1 MFSIC
6 SYQLGA
12 KPMVT
17 RRRPDGID
25 NPGPLLAIMRT
36 CRQAMISA
44 STAVRPTGAAYQ
56 GLGAA
61 VAAIDTLAALL
72 TGRQD
77 YFWAVGGG
85 ATAAQR
91 EQMAAD
97 QAMESGRQADEIR
110 SSGRQP

>member
-1 MFSIC
+1 
-6 SYQLGA
+6 
-12 KPMVT
+12 MVT
-17 RRRPDGID
+17 RRRPDRID

-44 STAVRPTGAAYQ
+44 STAVRPTGTAYQ

-61 VAAIDTLAALL
+61 VAAIDALAALL

-85 ATAAQR
+85 ATEAQR

-97 QAMESGRQADEIR
+97 QAMETGRQADEIH
-110 SSGRQP
+110 SSGRRA

>member
-1 MFSIC
+1 M
-6 SYQLGA
+6 A
-12 KPMVT
+12 T
-17 RRRPDGID
+17 RRRPEGID

-36 CRQAMISA
+36 CRHAMISA
-44 STAVRPTGAAYQ
+44 STAVRPAGAAYQ

-61 VAAIDTLAALL
+61 VAAIDALAALL

-85 ATAAQR
+85 ATEAQR
-91 EQMAAD
+91 AQMAAD

-110 SSGRQP
+110 SSRSQP